1 MCCVIV
7 VGGGISGIVCA
18 IKAKKNNKKV
28 IVLERNDSCLKKL
41 LMTGAGRCN
50 YYNSVFSKKNYD
62 SRDID
67 IVDSIISDK
76 NLEMVLDF
84 FNDLGVIP
92 NIKNGYY
99 YPYSN
104 QAVTVKNLLLEEASR
119 VGVEIIC
126 NCLVNN
132 IIYKD
137 KYVLDTSL
145 GEFSSEKLVL
155 ACGGCSYPKTGST
168 GMGYS
173 FLEKLGHTIIKPLP
187 GLVPLVS
194 DFKYL
199 KELSG
204 IRSLVKIELFENG
217 NYIDCE
223 EGEVQFTKDGISGIC
238 TFNLSHYVTR
248 GLDSNKKEEIII
260 NFVPFIDTLITPYMD
275 NYSKKHNDKNLY
287 ELLEGFLNT
296 KLIPVILKVCK
307 LDKNSYYQDLSN
319 KEKLLLCST
328 LRSFKINIIGTKSF
342 DYSQITN
349 GGVKLDEVSISTF
362 ESKKSKGL
370 YVIGELLDMNGK
382 CGGYNIVECVLTGLL
397 AGSDL

>member
-1 MCCVIV
+1 MCDVIV

-18 IKAKKNNKKV
+18 IIASKSNKKV
-28 IVLERNDSCLKKL
+28 IVLERNDTCLKKL
-41 LMTGAGRCN
+41 LLTGNGRCN
-50 YYNSVFSKKNYD
+50 YYNSVFSEKNYD

-67 IVDSIISDK
+67 IVNNIICDS
-76 NLEMVLDF
+76 NLKMVLDF
-84 FNDLGVIP
+84 FNDLGVIS

-104 QAVTVKNLLLEEASR
+104 QAVTIKNLLLEEANR

-132 IIYKD
+132 ITYKD
-137 KYVLDTSL
+137 KYILETSL
-145 GEFSSEKLVL
+145 GEYSSKKLVL
-155 ACGGCSYPKTGST
+155 ALGGCSYPKTGST
-168 GMGYS
+168 GMGYK
-173 FLEKLGHTIIKPLP
+173 FLKDLGHTIIKPLP
-187 GLVPLVS
+187 GLVPLIS

-204 IRSLVKIELFENG
+204 IRSLVKIELFEDG
-217 NYIDCE
+217 SYRDCE
-223 EGEVQFTKDGISGIC
+223 EGELQFTKDGISGIC

-248 GLDSNKKEEIII
+248 GLDIGKREEIHV
-260 NFVPFIDTLITPYMD
+260 NFVPFIETLITPYMD
-275 NYSKKHNDKNLY
+275 NYSRKHSDKNLY

-349 GGVKLDEVSISTF
+349 GGVKLDEVSISSF

-370 YVIGELLDMNGK
+370 YIIGELLDMNGK